1 MSGRYDPS
9 ERRSPGIVGE
19 SAYHGASMATSEAN
33 GRSAQ
38 WLRPRL
44 EQQGLQR
51 YVSTIR
57 ERWILIVAV
66 TLLTTLAAVA
76 YILLAP
82 KEYTAATDVLVSPV
96 SSSDTAL
103 SSLPLIKQ
111 TSDPTRDV
119 ETAARLIV
127 NRQVALRVKRDLSLS
142 EGPNSIASKVTAQPV
157 AQSNIVSITAN
168 ASSAK
173 LARDLA
179 NGFARAVVEVQTE
192 QF

>member
-33 GRSAQ
+33 GRSAE
-38 WLRPRL
+38 WLRPRV

-57 ERWILIVAV
+57 ERWILIVSL

-76 YILLAP
+76 YILIAP
-82 KEYTAATDVLVSPV
+82 KKYTASTDGLVSPV
-96 SSSDTAL
+96 SNSDPAPST
-103 SSLPLIKQ
+103 LPLFKE

-119 ETAARLIV
+119 GTAVRLIV
-127 NRQVALRVKRDLSLS
+127 SPPRAPRV
-142 EGPNSIASKVTAQPV
+142 
-157 AQSNIVSITAN
+157 
-168 ASSAK
+168 
-173 LARDLA
+173 
-179 NGFARAVVEVQTE
+179 RAY
-192 QF
+192 